1 MSEIDEAQR
10 KQLYDRQQYVVGA
23 ETQAKYAATDVLLV
37 GLSGLGCEIAKNL
50 VLTGVR
56 TLRLLDRTALR
67 IEDLSTFF
75 LGDESDVGRPRAD
88 VATPKLAEMNRFVD
102 VGLVTDDAVS
112 EILISKFHVVIF
124 VDHFTTKLIQEN
136 EWARRH
142 HVKFVAC
149 ENRGLSGSIF
159 VDGGDAH
166 HIVDSSGEDTVSCIV
181 TEISKDGTIVCHAD
195 KKHECEVGSKV
206 YFTGIKSPQS
216 LNSPADSS
224 TKTLFNVASVLGPFA
239 LKIDGASLD
248 DGELQPGTGAYLHTT
263 KKTAV
268 VKYATL
274 AESIENPN
282 YNFIID
288 SDDKLCSASQLHAM
302 YKWAHA
308 NIRDGVVDV
317 DTAVANLTTEIE
329 DAKLVRGIIGSFCG
343 QLNPLA
349 CVIGGLASQEALKL
363 TSGKFTPIDQW
374 FYFDIREVIPLLGS
388 AVDRSPLGS
397 RFDGQIKAIGQEL
410 SKAINTSTAFIVGA
424 GALGCEHIKNAALLG
439 FKSVSITDMDTI
451 EVSNLSRQFLFR
463 NWHVGKMK
471 SEVAALAASAIN
483 NSMKIES
490 FNFKVGRDTED
501 VFSEPFWL
509 KHTVVLNALDNIP
522 ARRYVDEQCV
532 FYKRP
537 LFESGTLG
545 AKANSQ
551 VVIPHITE
559 SYGNSADPPEKSI
572 PLCTLKHF
580 PNAIEHTIQWARDQ
594 FHSLFVSSPSDVREY
609 IANPSKFLDT
619 LEHDQATKPLVMK
632 AISESIEFWPT
643 SVKDCVDISR
653 RKFDELFDHAIQQL
667 LATFPLD
674 KVVDGKPFWSG
685 AHKPPAPIVFSSSDE
700 LHFAFVRHT
709 AFLLTKIFGIPCG
722 DDFDAQVL
730 IAASAF
736 VSLPFIPRGDV
747 VVDLTDGT
755 ESQREP
761 RSQTSTAVMIPS
773 HQHIQNLRVVPQEFE
788 KDDDSNGHIDFITAC
803 SNLRASNYAIPL
815 ADRPRTKLIAGN
827 IIPAMV
833 TTTSLVT
840 GLVMIEVLKYLGG
853 LKEISQYRNS
863 FVNIALPQFVFSDP
877 VPTPARSYSRPDES
891 IVRWTMWDRIDVEIE
906 NCTIKQLVDALTLEQ
921 QLDVFMIALPS
932 GKMLYSSFGRKEM
945 NRLVRDVAADRG
957 AKIEGVKHIMTVVSG
972 TFNDEEVNVP
982 LVRVRL

>member
-1 MSEIDEAQR
+1 MEPNDDVQR

-50 VLTGVR
+50 VLTGVKSI
-56 TLRLLDRTALR
+56 RLLDHKALQ
-67 IEDLSTFF
+67 IGDLSTFF
-75 LGDESDVGRPRAD
+75 LGDESDVGKARAE

-102 VGLVTDDAVS
+102 VALLSDEWVS
-112 EILISKFHVVIF
+112 ENLIKKFHVVIF
-124 VDHFTTKLIQEN
+124 ADHFTTKLFQEN
-136 EWARRH
+136 EWARRN

-181 TEISKDGTIVCHAD
+181 TEIANDGTIVCHTE
-195 KKHECEVGSKV
+195 KKHECEVGSQV
-206 YFTGIKSPQS
+206 YFTGVKSPLS
-216 LNSPADSS
+216 LNSPSDGS
-224 TKTLFNVASVLGPFA
+224 TKILFNVTSVLGPFA
-239 LKIDGASLD
+239 LKIDNTSLL
-248 DGELQPGTGAYLHTT
+248 DGDLQPGSGAYLHTT
-263 KKTAV
+263 KRTAV
-268 VKYATL
+268 VKHTPL
-274 AESIENPN
+274 LVSVENPSF
-282 YNFIID
+282 NFIID

-302 YKWAHA
+302 YKWSHA
-308 NIRDGVVDV
+308 NIVDDVLDV
-317 DTAVANLTTEIE
+317 DAAVTCLAKEVE
-329 DAKLVRGIIGSFCG
+329 DQALVRGIVGSFCG

-374 FYFDIREVIPLLGS
+374 FYFDVREVIPLLG
-388 AVDRSPLGS
+388 AIVDRSPLGS
-397 RFDGQIKAIGQEL
+397 RFDGQIRAVGQAL
-410 SKAINTSTAFIVGA
+410 SGAINDSTAFIVGA
-424 GALGCEHIKNAALLG
+424 GALGCEHIKNAALMG
-439 FKSVSITDMDTI
+439 FKAVSITDMDTI

-471 SEVAALAASAIN
+471 SEIAAAAAASIN
-483 NSMKIES
+483 HSMKIES
-490 FNFKVGRDTED
+490 FNSKVGRETED
-501 VFSEPFWL
+501 IFTEPFWL
-509 KHTVVLNALDNIP
+509 KHSVVLNALDNIP

-551 VVIPHITE
+551 VVIPHLTE
-559 SYGNSADPPEKSI
+559 SYSNSADPPEKSI

-594 FHSLFVSSPSDVREY
+594 FHSLFVSNPSDVSEY
-609 IANPSKFLDT
+609 LTNTTKFLDT
-619 LEHDQATKPLVMK
+619 LEHDQATKPLVIK
-632 AISESIEFWPT
+632 AISEAIQNWPT
-643 SVKDCVDISR
+643 SITDCVVIAR
-653 RKFDELFDHAIQQL
+653 RKFDELFDHGIRQL
-667 LATFPLD
+667 LVTFPLD

-685 AHKPPAPIVFSSSDE
+685 AHKPPSPIVFSINDE
-700 LHFAFVRHT
+700 LHFSFIRHS
-709 AFLLTKIFGIPCG
+709 AFLTARVFNIPCG
-722 DDFDAQVL
+722 TDFDDQIK
-730 IAASAF
+730 IAALTF

-755 ESQREP
+755 ETQREP
-761 RSQTSTAVMIPS
+761 QPQGPGVIPS
-773 HQHIQNLRVVPQEFE
+773 HQHLQNASVVPQEFE
-788 KDDDSNGHIDFITAC
+788 KDDDTNSHIDFITSC
-803 SNLRASNYAIPL
+803 SNLRASNYNIPL
-815 ADRPRTKLIAGN
+815 ADRTRTKLIAGN

-840 GLVMIEVLKYLGG
+840 GLVMIEVLKYIGG
-853 LKEISQYRNS
+853 LQDITLYRNS

-877 VPTPARSYSRPDES
+877 VPTPARSYTRPDES
-891 IVRWTMWDRIDVEIE
+891 VVRWTMWDRIDVDIE
-906 NCTIKQLVDALTLEQ
+906 NCTVKQLVDALTLEQ

-932 GKMLYSSFGRKEM
+932 GKMLYSSFGKKEM
-945 NRLVRDVAADRG
+945 NRLVRDVAAERG
-957 AKIEGVKHIMTVVSG
+957 AKIDGVKHIMTVASG